1 MFETLSGVMKDM
13 KVTQVKFLEIKTT
26 IFEMKDTLDGINVR
40 LDIIE
45 EKTSGLENIVIDT
58 TSDSSF
64 LYKEKQELKKNRRV
78 LVSHETPKSV
88 IYV

>member
-26 IFEMKDTLDGINVR
+26 IFEMEDTLDGINVR

-58 TSDSSF
+58 TSDSF
-64 LYKEKQELKKNRRV
+64 LYKEKKELKQI
-78 LVSHETPKSV
+78 EE
-88 IYV
+88 Y

>member
-1 MFETLSGVMKDM
+1 MFETLSGVMKDT

-58 TSDSSF
+58 ISDSSF
-64 LYKEKQELKKNRRV
+64 LYKEKQELKKI
-78 LVSHETPKSV
+78 EE
-88 IYV
+88 Y